1 MHFPLDRLIYRVDDP
16 GRCTFQ
22 LIFLASGRCSS
33 RRTSYGPL
41 SVMTYAGL
49 DIDSLSILDA
59 LPLFG
64 TLLTWLSS
72 SHSAL
77 LESSVRR
84 EARKS
89 VGSIIHSVR

>member
-1 MHFPLDRLIYRVDDP
+1 
-16 GRCTFQ
+16 
-22 LIFLASGRCSS
+22 
-33 RRTSYGPL
+33 
-41 SVMTYAGL
+41 MTYAAGL
-49 DIDSLSILDA
+49 DIDSLSILDG

-64 TLLTWLSS
+64 TLLTWLPS

-89 VGSIIHSVR
+89 AGSIIHPVR